1 MVQDRLNEDGSVKE
15 TVTMIITGPSTN
27 VAAFKLKYPELY
39 DSGVIDRAV
48 IMGGAFD
55 VPQWTPFA
63 GASSLL
69 CSPKLHRM
77 FDGCRECVEF
87 NIATDPDALAELL
100 KSRKVPVVLA
110 PLNLTHQAIFDEET
124 HAQLLSP

>member
-55 VPQWTPFA
+55 VPQWTPYA
-63 GASSLL
+63 GMSLQFHT
-69 CSPKLHRM
+69 SDSQRVS
-77 FDGCRECVEF
+77 DG
-87 NIATDPDALAELL
+87 
-100 KSRKVPVVLA
+100 
-110 PLNLTHQAIFDEET
+110 
-124 HAQLLSP
+124 